1 MVKISVEIYIQKT
14 EIQQTKSLKPKT
26 GSLGR
31 SVKWIKFQP
40 NWLVSGM
47 TGDITTDSTDN
58 KNVIREYYEQL
69 YAYKFY
75 NKDEMEK
82 FIKRYTLPNF
92 TQEQTT

>member
-1 MVKISVEIYIQKT
+1 
-14 EIQQTKSLKPKT
+14 
-26 GSLGR
+26 
-31 SVKWIKFQP
+31 
-40 NWLVSGM
+40 M

-92 TQEQTT
+92 TQE